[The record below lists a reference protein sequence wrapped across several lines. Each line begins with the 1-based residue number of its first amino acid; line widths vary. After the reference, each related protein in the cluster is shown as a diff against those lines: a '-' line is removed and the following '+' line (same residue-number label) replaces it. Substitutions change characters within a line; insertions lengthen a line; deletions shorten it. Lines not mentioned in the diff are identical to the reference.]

1 MIRFHVFFLSLLVI
15 PLLATTCH
23 KPEPEPEAVPLPAEL
38 KAYTRF
44 LPGTYWIYQDSVT
57 GRLDSTWV
65 VSLKDSVSRMG
76 GGRGM
81 PVAMKYEAF
90 GLRTRSTW
98 GGTDVVYSVERNCGL
113 PIRDDGGDDGF
124 PCWMIM
130 RGQYLPTSTADE
142 GSAHVFPYRIPRD
155 QRQFVLGAHYATWHS
170 QPLTLAG
177 KEYPDVMEVSLPEDA
192 SEGGWPAYYAWV
204 PHLGIVLHRVRYQGQ
219 LYTWTLVHSH
229 IVQ

>member
-1 MIRFHVFFLSLLVI
+1 MRKSILAFLWLLAL

-23 KPEPEPEAVPLPAEL
+23 KPQPEPEAVPLPAEL

-44 LPGTYWIYQDSVT
+44 RPGTYWIYQDSVT

-65 VSLKDSVSRMG
+65 VSLKDNVYREYDHIDEWV
-76 GGRGM
+76 
-81 PVAMKYEAF
+81 PMKHEVF
-90 GLRTRSTW
+90 GLRTRSAW
-98 GGTDVVYSVERNCGL
+98 GGTDVVYSVNRNCGL
-113 PIRDDGGDDGF
+113 PIREDEGDNGF

-142 GSAHVFPYRIPRD
+142 GSAHVFPYRIPKD
-155 QRQFVLGAHYATWHS
+155 QRVLRSSYATWHS
-170 QPLTLAG
+170 QPLTVAG
-177 KEYPDVMEVSLPEDA
+177 KEYADVMEVSLPVDA

-204 PHLGIVLHRVRYQGQ
+204 PHLGIVLHRVRYQGK
-219 LYTWTLVHSH
+219 LYTWTLLRSH